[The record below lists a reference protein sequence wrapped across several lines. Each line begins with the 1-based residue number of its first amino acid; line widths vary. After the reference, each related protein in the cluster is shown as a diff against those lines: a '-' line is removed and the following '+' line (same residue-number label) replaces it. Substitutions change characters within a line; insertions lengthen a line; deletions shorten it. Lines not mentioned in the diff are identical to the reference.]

1 MRPAIAWQT
10 AGMAASS
17 GEIRFGTPAARWVIA
32 ATVLGS
38 GIAFLDGT
46 IVNVA
51 LPAIGRDLK
60 TDVAGL
66 QWTIDAYLVTA
77 HRLVAVRRRARRP
90 LRSASGSS

>member
-1 MRPAIAWQT
+1 MRQRVAGRRPRGAAGAGQT
-10 AGMAASS
+10 AGMAPSRS

-51 LPAIGRDLK
+51 LPG
-60 TDVAGL
+60 
-66 QWTIDAYLVTA
+66 
-77 HRLVAVRRRARRP
+77 HRARR
-90 LRSASGSS
+90 